1 MTSINE
7 RPSASEPDS
16 PEHQATPAPTG
27 GLNKNAVSTVGAT
40 VMGVSSIGPIAGLA
54 FLPQIVAANAG
65 AATPFIYVIAVLG
78 ALCIAYTIAQFT
90 RWVHSAGSFYAFNAK
105 GLGPVGGVFSG
116 WILMAGYALCFPLN
130 MLSFGPSFSDL
141 LKSQTGID
149 VPWWLLSLAAIGV
162 IVALSIA
169 GLGLSL
175 RVDLTIMAAQL
186 VIFLTLAVVIIVK
199 GGDSGNTVSVFNPAS
214 AGAHSGGLLFGLVFA
229 FLTCQGFES
238 AATVAEETANPRR
251 TIPRALIGTVLI
263 TGALF
268 IFVTYAITIGFGV
281 NHVDDLASDAL
292 PLGTLASRYISGDF
306 ATLVSLAIVFAAFS
320 AGIATCNSLTR
331 VLFAMGRD
339 KVLPG
344 RLAILHARRATP
356 YVAVIAAAVLCVV
369 ITLGVGVP
377 FGAYPEGYSYVGAI
391 TGIPFLLLYVM
402 VAISLFLFVLRRQ
415 RAELNIFKHVVVP
428 SLGMIL
434 AALAIYGS
442 YHPLPKGAFLWIN
455 LGALV
460 YAVAGVIF
468 ALYLKS
474 RKPQLV
480 AALNQVAD
488 DALD

>member
-1 MTSINE
+1 MTSTNE
-7 RPSASEPDS
+7 RLSAEPGAPQPQDG
-16 PEHQATPAPTG
+16 PAVTG
-27 GLNKNAVSTVGAT
+27 ELNRNAVSAVGAT

-54 FLPQIVAANAG
+54 FLPQIVATNAG

-78 ALCIAYTIAQFT
+78 ALCIAYTVAQFT

-116 WILMAGYALCFPLN
+116 WILMAGYALCFPIN
-130 MLSFGPSFSDL
+130 MLSFGPSFADL
-141 LKSQTGID
+141 VKSQTGID
-149 VPWWLLSLAAIGV
+149 IPWWLLSLAAIAV

-186 VIFLTLAVVIIVK
+186 VIFLILAIVIIAK

-214 AGAHSGGLLFGLVFA
+214 AGSHSGGLLFGLVFA

-268 IFVTYAITIGFGV
+268 IFITYAITIGFGV
-281 NHVDDLASDAL
+281 NHVDDLASDTL
-292 PLGTLASRYISGDF
+292 PLGTLANRYISGDF
-306 ATLVSLAIVFAAFS
+306 ATLVTLAIVFAAFS

-339 KVLPG
+339 KVLPA
-344 RLAILHARRATP
+344 RLAVLHNRRSTP
-356 YVAVIAAAVLCVV
+356 YVAVIVAAVLCVV
-369 ITLGVGVP
+369 ITLGVGIP
-377 FGAYPEGYSYVGAI
+377 FGAYPEGYSYVGAV

-402 VAISLFLFVLRRQ
+402 VAVSLFLFVLRRK
-415 RAELNIFKHVVVP
+415 RAELNILKHAIIP

-434 AALAIYGS
+434 AGLAIYGS
-442 YHPLPKGAFLWIN
+442 YNPLPKGAFLWIN
-455 LGALV
+455 LGALA
-460 YAVAGVIF
+460 YAVAGVLFGI
-468 ALYLKS
+468 YLKF

-488 DALD
+488 EAVD